1 MSPPI
6 QHCGN
11 CDSLLPG
18 GCYGTF
24 QDDVKHCCLNPGVKP
39 IEGLPACM
47 LGKDYDDCIEPGT
60 NMSTSLPGV
69 TDVMSVHEPLIRL
82 VEHLVH
88 ANQTLFS
95 ALELLQ
101 NEAETNG
108 CSITPEADQATNA
121 AKELYL
127 HSQLALN
134 HVVRTMSAEVTE
146 DNGFD
151 LAFALTQAI
160 RSPGEPPP
168 IISQEDIRM
177 SQAFLVALRKSG
189 LVLLDVNK
197 LKRGVRI

>member
-47 LGKDYDDCIEPGT
+47 LGKDYDDRIDPGT
-60 NMSTSLPGV
+60 NMPISPPGV

-121 AKELYL
+121 AKGLYL
-127 HSQLALN
+127 HAQLALN
-134 HVVRTMSAEVTE
+134 HAVRTPSAEITE

-151 LAFALTQAI
+151 LAFALTHAL

-168 IISQEDIRM
+168 MVLKDDIQM
-177 SQAFLVALRKSG
+177 SQALLAALCKKG

-197 LKRGVRI
+197 LKRGVRL